1 MGQEPGEEGGAPTGA
16 PMTVRT
22 RPVVPTN
29 NTPASDEPPASL
41 SHASASS
48 LRTYSRH
55 RVTIMAA
62 MAGCVLFATLLL
74 LFTDAGRTTAG
85 VGKARATP
93 TARPSPTATAISSP
107 TAMLGFKVYTDVP
120 DGFIIQY
127 PSTWQLSSPS
137 PTIEFDD
144 SKNDSSYAVQVI
156 IPNDATPPGS
166 GGDPGAASA
175 WVQYAIDQLAT
186 VAGTVQQ
193 ETGPIPSKV
202 IGGEVWQSG
211 IARISQGQTVIR
223 VQVYATV
230 HNGKPYI
237 INLLAVDDRFIA
249 GSEEFFDPML
259 SSFQFLSPNQ

>member
-1 MGQEPGEEGGAPTGA
+1 MGQEHGEEGGAPASA

-22 RPVVPTN
+22 RPTIPTDDMP
-29 NTPASDEPPASL
+29 TPRESPATMPPASAPL
-41 SHASASS
+41 LPPRA
-48 LRTYSRH
+48 R
-55 RVTIMAA
+55 RVTIMAGL
-62 MAGCVLFATLLL
+62 AGCVLLATLLL
-74 LFTDAGRTTAG
+74 LLTDAGRTTAG
-85 VGKARATP
+85 VGRAQATP
-93 TARPSPTATAISSP
+93 TPKPSPTATTIPTP
-107 TAMLGFKVYTDVP
+107 TAMLGFKVYTDAP

-127 PSTWQLSSPS
+127 PGTWQLSSPS

-144 SKNDSSYAVQVI
+144 NKNDSSYAVQVI
-156 IPNDATPPGS
+156 IPSDTTPPGS
-166 GGDPGAASA
+166 TNPGDASA

-186 VAGTVQQ
+186 VTGTVQQ

-202 IGGEVWQSG
+202 IGGEAWQSG

-237 INLLAVDDRFIA
+237 INLLAVDDRFFA

-259 SSFQFLSPNQ
+259 SSFQFLPPSQ